1 MQIVFT
7 VYSFTKIHV
16 IITVVVDNVVTNIR
30 PTAVGR
36 KPNLLFIHFL
46 RTCYCSAYNEIKIH
60 HKWVLLC
67 VFHFMM

>member
-46 RTCYCSAYNEIKIH
+46 R
-60 HKWVLLC
+60 V
-67 VFHFMM
+67 